1 MYVTVSRS
9 ERVCLTSPAGTS
21 VSPCAE
27 PHLGY
32 CNMVNDILYMV
43 FSDYQHVAH
52 LADRQLPTTTHPF
65 RPVLDKYCV
74 MGRLDKTSSGVSCV
88 FFCSCVGD
96 VSSNRDVRNDM
107 ELRFSSS
114 RKFVFFLHLQFLLS
128 PLK

>member
-1 MYVTVSRS
+1 M
-9 ERVCLTSPAGTS
+9 
-21 VSPCAE
+21 
-27 PHLGY
+27 
-32 CNMVNDILYMV
+32 
-43 FSDYQHVAH
+43 AH

-88 FFCSCVGD
+88 FCSCVGD

-114 RKFVFFLHLQFLLS
+114 RKLVFFTPSISTITIKINYVERGEGEHTFHKTALSLHTRPQRS
-128 PLK
+128 SNARQNDWNKVVLKTKC